1 MISKNIME
9 NMTNLKD
16 KFNNSEDLIIFEFDT
31 LGDTEV
37 LVVYINGLID
47 KKALNEFVIKPL
59 INNLISVY
67 DIKSS
72 IYISEIQEIYNI
84 NESIKAIVD
93 GHVVLFMEGI
103 ETGYILNLCRYDK
116 RAITESGVEQVIRGP
131 KESFVEDIYVNK
143 SLIRRKIRNNNLIF
157 EQFVFGEQTKTEVCI
172 VYINGIVNQDILA
185 ELKARFKKIKT
196 DAILDVSYI
205 EEYIEDAPNSLVRT
219 AYHTEKPDVLAGKIL
234 EGRIGII
241 CDGSPNVIT
250 VPKIF
255 IEDLMDSE
263 DYYSKPKFASF
274 LRIIR
279 YLSFFIS
286 IFLVGIYIAIT
297 NFHQE
302 MIPTQLLITLAGQR
316 EGVPFPS
323 LLEALLMILFYEI
336 IKEAGLRLPKNIG
349 QTVTLIGGLVIG
361 QAAVEAGL
369 VSAIMVIVVSAAGV
383 SEFVIPQF
391 REMIVIYRILFIIL
405 GGLFGMFGIFSGL
418 IISSFHLLSIKS
430 FGVPYLFPIAPYDK
444 EGFKDFLRRA
454 PLKKMNY
461 RPKYIADKDSRKRK

>member
-31 LGDTEV
+31 LGDTEA

-157 EQFVFGEQTKTEVCI
+157 EQFVFGEQTNTQVCI

-391 REMIVIYRILFIIL
+391 REMIVIYRILLIIL
-405 GGLFGMFGIFSGL
+405 GGLFGLFGIFSGL

-454 PLKKMNY
+454 PLNKMNY

>member
-157 EQFVFGEQTKTEVCI
+157 EQFVFGEQTNTQVCI

-391 REMIVIYRILFIIL
+391 REMIVIYRILLIIL
-405 GGLFGMFGIFSGL
+405 GGLFGLFGIFSGL

-454 PLKKMNY
+454 PLNKMNY